1 MTFTAQAIF
10 GVDAYSIDSQPGDG
24 TRYDLVVCKDPHGG
38 WLIVWPVMGEV
49 WRGFYDGEVKTLS
62 KDVNPYSKKAIER
75 IWEQF
80 LYMGL
85 I

>member
-1 MTFTAQAIF
+1 MNFTAQVIF
-10 GVDAYSIDSQPGDG
+10 GVNTYSIDSQPGDG
-24 TRYDLVVCKDPHGG
+24 TRYDLAVSKDPHGG

-49 WRGFYDGEVKTLS
+49 WRGFKDGEIKTLS
-62 KDVNPYSKKAIER
+62 RDVNPYSTKAIQR

-80 LYMGL
+80 LNMEL